1 MSPAN
6 PAPVDPASDM
16 PNPVVGRTLNVHFSD
31 PSPWARFAARPKSHW
46 KLVGRGEMSL
56 SPEKLILRGRRP
68 RFLWTAAGPD
78 IEISLSDIINVTQA
92 NNLVQCHVRFANST
106 DKVLQLWVQ
115 DEAAARQITELLP
128 KQKTPEFER
137 VAVEQAAFNSA
148 LEALQTRSIV
158 TSTLVAANCFIFAC
172 TVFAGAGLLQPDGA
186 LLIQWGTNFGPL
198 TLQGEWWRLFTSMFL
213 HFGLIHL
220 LLNMW
225 ALLSL
230 GRLTERLYGSVHF
243 ALLYVFA
250 GLFGSIASLL
260 WRSGVNSAGASGAI
274 FGVIGGLLAF
284 MVNPKT
290 QIPTSV
296 ATAQRNSALVFVGY
310 NLINGFA
317 HAGIDNACHIGGLVG
332 GFAMG
337 WLLARPLDSKHRED
351 SGPQFAVASFM
362 GVIALIGLSWPLVHP
377 SRVKDAEWQ
386 FRSQLQSFAVE
397 EQRILAAQRTLDEL
411 ERSKQITHPEW
422 GRRLAKDILPRWE
435 AAEDRLSAGQLPEQ
449 SPLYP
454 VKTGLISYLDQ
465 KRFGLDLLSDAA
477 RSNDPDKL
485 EWGNQVLNRN
495 EQQMRALDSLIR
507 NRLR

>member
-1 MSPAN
+1 MSSAN
-6 PAPVDPASDM
+6 PAAVGPASDT
-16 PNPVVGRTLNVHFSD
+16 PNPEIGRTLNVHFSD
-31 PSPWARFAARPKSHW
+31 PSPWARFAARPKTHW
-46 KLVGRGEMSL
+46 KLVGRGEISL

-68 RFLWTAAGPD
+68 RFLWTAAAPD
-78 IEISLSDIINVTQA
+78 IEITLSDIINVTQA

-128 KQKTPEFER
+128 KKKTPEFQR

-148 LEALQTRSIV
+148 LESLQTRSVV
-158 TSTLVAANCFIFAC
+158 TPTLVAANCVIFAC
-172 TVFAGAGLLQPDGA
+172 TVFAGAGLLRPDGA
-186 LLIQWGTNFGPL
+186 LLVHWGTNFGPL

-225 ALLSL
+225 ALWSL

-260 WRSGVNSAGASGAI
+260 WRSEVNSAGASGAI

-290 QIPTSV
+290 QIPASI
-296 ATAQRNSALVFVGY
+296 ATAQRNSALVFVCY

-337 WLLARPLDSKHRED
+337 WLLARPLDPEHRED
-351 SGPQFAVASFM
+351 PAAQLAVASFM
-362 GVIALIGLSWPLVHP
+362 GVLALIGLSWPLVH
-377 SRVKDAEWQ
+377 
-386 FRSQLQSFAVE
+386 
-397 EQRILAAQRTLDEL
+397 
-411 ERSKQITHPEW
+411 H
-422 GRRLAKDILPRWE
+422 
-435 AAEDRLSAGQLPEQ
+435 
-449 SPLYP
+449 
-454 VKTGLISYLDQ
+454 
-465 KRFGLDLLSDAA
+465 
-477 RSNDPDKL
+477 
-485 EWGNQVLNRN
+485 
-495 EQQMRALDSLIR
+495 
-507 NRLR
+507 LR